1 MKFLE
6 KVILGN
12 KLAIKKIG
20 ILGGSF
26 DPAHMGHLAI
36 SIQAKKKFKL
46 SNVIWAIT
54 KQNPFKKG
62 TSKNLSERIKQA
74 KKISKSKKFIKVRY
88 YEDKIKSN
96 KTINLLN
103 YIKKKN
109 NVNIYFIIG
118 SDILINFHRWYK
130 WKLISQ
136 KCNILV
142 FDRHGFKTKSLKSV
156 AFKHLKQKNLKFV
169 KFKKVNI
176 SSSKLRKI

>member
-26 DPAHMGHLAI
+26 DPAHIGHLAI

-54 KQNPFKKG
+54 KQNPFKKR

-103 YIKKKN
+103 HIKKKN

>member
-12 KLAIKKIG
+12 KLSIKKIG

-26 DPAHMGHLAI
+26 DPAHIGHLAI

-54 KQNPFKKG
+54 KQNPFKKR

-103 YIKKKN
+103 YIKKK
-109 NVNIYFIIG
+109 
-118 SDILINFHRWYK
+118 K
-130 WKLISQ
+130 
-136 KCNILV
+136 
-142 FDRHGFKTKSLKSV
+142 
-156 AFKHLKQKNLKFV
+156 
-169 KFKKVNI
+169 
-176 SSSKLRKI
+176 

>member
-54 KQNPFKKG
+54 KQNPFKKR

>member
-26 DPAHMGHLAI
+26 DPAHIGHLAI

-54 KQNPFKKG
+54 KQNPFKKR

-74 KKISKSKKFIKVRY
+74 KKISKSKKFIKVKY
-88 YEDKIKSN
+88 SES
-96 KTINLLN
+96 
-103 YIKKKN
+103 
-109 NVNIYFIIG
+109 
-118 SDILINFHRWYK
+118 
-130 WKLISQ
+130 
-136 KCNILV
+136 
-142 FDRHGFKTKSLKSV
+142 
-156 AFKHLKQKNLKFV
+156 A
-169 KFKKVNI
+169 
-176 SSSKLRKI
+176 